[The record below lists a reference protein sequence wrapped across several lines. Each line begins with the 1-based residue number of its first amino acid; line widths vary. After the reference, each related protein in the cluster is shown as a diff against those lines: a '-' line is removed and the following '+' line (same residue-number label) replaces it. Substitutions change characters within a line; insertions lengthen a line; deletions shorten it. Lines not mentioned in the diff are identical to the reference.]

1 MFRPLA
7 RLNKIMWWCLYGI
20 VSIHSSER
28 SWKVLL
34 EADAEHWKGVP
45 TGASVVW
52 NLTESLR
59 LTVWWNFFF
68 ELALVPCVLVN
79 VGSLMSTYNA
89 CQNMVQFHNCG
100 ITQHSHPRG
109 VHAGHSS
116 ASVLE
121 TSWCFILFIFFSF
134 FVSWGQNN
142 LQKLFNV
149 KDMKMIIS
157 FDCCIVAI
165 AMKFGNF
172 DW

>member
-1 MFRPLA
+1 MVFI
-7 RLNKIMWWCLYGI
+7 RLC
-20 VSIHSSER
+20 IHTFFQKELKSLVWSRRWALTGSPHR
-28 SWKVLL
+28 SLSGLKSNPKFTSNGLMKL
-34 EADAEHWKGVP
+34 
-45 TGASVVW
+45 
-52 NLTESLR
+52 
-59 LTVWWNFFF
+59 FFF

-109 VHAGHSS
+109 IHAGHSS
-116 ASVLE
+116 ASLLE
-121 TSWCFILFIFFSF
+121 TSWCLILFIFFSF
-134 FVSWGQNN
+134 FVSWRQNN